1 MSRKAAVFCLRNR
14 HAKRPLDGQRMMHET
29 GWRQSCALFGACRWH
44 DSLRVKIKKK
54 RKRRTLPEVPI
65 VSAGKRSAQQM
76 NYNWGVM
83 SDSLRVE
90 IY

>member
-1 MSRKAAVFCLRNR
+1 LLAKSAREASVGWAAHDARNGLAAELR
-14 HAKRPLDGQRMMHET
+14 
-29 GWRQSCALFGACRWH
+29 ALRRLSVARLAE
-44 DSLRVKIKKK
+44 SKNKKK
-54 RKRRTLPEVPI
+54 MKRRTLPEVPI